1 MMLFNC
7 LSCLSSTMGIF
18 GYIFA
23 TFCSHTTA
31 FSTQVQRKINPFNS
45 IYTSTA
51 GTEYPSLPVSHRC
64 ISLWKKSRQ
73 CVSAGYPLPS
83 HKDHISVTLEWKY
96 CCLGILH
103 LDSSIFLQCFFHA
116 LLKRQTVLLSNKLQ
130 KQVEN
135 IQLLF
140 LWWTLDWE
148 TYTFQLWAA
157 PINYTSS
164 PVVILLQMWVFPDTQ
179 LSMFLLFPVWQRCQ
193 PKKADGDTSPAT
205 GPADTPV
212 HRAANRGVTAATF
225 TLMWYNVQL
234 LLQIQPFS

>member
-1 MMLFNC
+1 MMLFDC

-64 ISLWKKSRQ
+64 ISLWRKSRQ

-103 LDSSIFLQCFFHA
+103 LDSSIFLQCFVHA

-135 IQLLF
+135 IQLFF
-140 LWWTLDWE
+140 LWWTSDWE

-164 PVVILLQMWVFPDTQ
+164 PVVILLQMWVFPDTVIHVSTVSC
-179 LSMFLLFPVWQRCQ
+179 LTKVPTKEGWWWYFPCHWTCWHPCAPGCQ
-193 PKKADGDTSPAT
+193 PRCDCSYIYSD
-205 GPADTPV
+205 V
-212 HRAANRGVTAATF
+212 V
-225 TLMWYNVQL
+225 
-234 LLQIQPFS
+234 